1 MRIELLHIPNCPH
14 TEETALR
21 ISSALAALER
31 TDLKVHRKEL
41 TSSAEIQGT
50 AFAGSPTIALDG
62 IDLFPTRAPTTD
74 LACRIYQTPDGI
86 AGLPTAGQLHEAI
99 GQYLS
104 S

>member
-1 MRIELLHIPNCPH
+1 MRIELLHISHCPH

-21 ISSALAALER
+21 IRSALAALGR
-31 TDLKVHRKEL
+31 ADLKVYRKEL

-74 LACRIYQTPDGI
+74 LACRIYHTPEGVS
-86 AGLPTAGQLHEAI
+86 GLPTAGQLHEAL
-99 GQYLS
+99 GQCLS